1 MSKSESRDGHLILTT
16 AEANARDAGRGIARL
31 DPEDMK
37 ALGLEIG
44 HLVEIRGKRAAYAK
58 VMPAFV
64 EHREKKLIQ
73 VDGLVRENA
82 ACGLNE
88 KVRVQ
93 PADAQPATQ
102 IVLEPLTRK
111 LLDREGE
118 YVASL
123 LDGLPVQEGDR
134 VRATLFG
141 SRWIDFK
148 VMATRPK
155 GV

>member
-1 MSKSESRDGHLILTT
+1 MPKSEPADGHLVLTT
-16 AEANARDAGRGIARL
+16 AEASARDAGRGIARL
-31 DPEDMK
+31 DPGDMK
-37 ALGLEIG
+37 TLGVEIG
-44 HLVEIRGKRAAYAK
+44 QLVEIRGKRAAYAK

-93 PADAQPATQ
+93 PAEAQPASQ

-111 LLDREGE
+111 LLEREGE

-141 SRWIDFK
+141 SRWIDF
-148 VMATRPK
+148 
-155 GV
+155 